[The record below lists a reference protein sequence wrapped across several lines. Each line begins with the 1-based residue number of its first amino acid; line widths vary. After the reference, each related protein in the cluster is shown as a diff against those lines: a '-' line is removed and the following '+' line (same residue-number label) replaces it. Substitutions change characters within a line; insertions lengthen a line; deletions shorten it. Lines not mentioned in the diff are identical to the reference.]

1 MSNFFLFRRW
11 IVRHWFMVLSCV
23 ALVGFGVMYAI
34 YPDAAKIM
42 FLAWGGM
49 LLLLSFVAG
58 CEKVG
63 EAREDT
69 RMYSIYSENYRAK
82 NPIPGEIMKM
92 TASDLAKMTKEERAD
107 AVRWGWVEV
116 EPEQETTTAEWEK
129 VQ

>member
-1 MSNFFLFRRW
+1 MSNFFLSRRW
-11 IVRHWFMVLSCV
+11 IVRNWFTVLSCV

-34 YPDAAKIM
+34 YPDAAKVM
-42 FLAWGGM
+42 FLAWGGVS
-49 LLLLSFVAG
+49 LLFSFVAG
-58 CEKVG
+58 MEKMG

-92 TASDLAKMTKEERAD
+92 KPTDLAKMTPEERAD

>member
-1 MSNFFLFRRW
+1 MSYFSRFWRW
-11 IVRHWFMVLSCV
+11 IARHWFKVLSCV
-23 ALVGFGVMYAI
+23 AIVGFGVMYAI
-34 YPDAAKIM
+34 YPQAAKIM

-69 RMYSIYSENYRAK
+69 RIYSIYSDGYRAK
-82 NPIPGEIMKM
+82 NPIPGEAMKM
-92 TASDLAKMTKEERAD
+92 KPTDLAKMTKEERAD